1 MYFYKGFIG
10 NCTKF
15 INIKNMRGET
25 VLHIASM
32 ISNNFLHFPA
42 EDLEIVKLLLKNEI
56 NVTAVTS
63 SNNESAFHYAAMSG
77 NINILNEI
85 VFATSSGLLLLVIN
99 KQNRLGWTPLLS
111 ASSKGH
117 VETVRK
123 LLDSHARY

>member
-1 MYFYKGFIG
+1 
-10 NCTKF
+10 
-15 INIKNMRGET
+15 MRGET

-85 VFATSSGLLLLVIN
+85 VSATSSGLLLLVIN

>member
-1 MYFYKGFIG
+1 
-10 NCTKF
+10 
-15 INIKNMRGET
+15 MRGET

-85 VFATSSGLLLLVIN
+85 VSATSSGLLLLVIN

-123 LLDSHARY
+123 LLDSHARYWHSIIFKYKYRICKIFGT